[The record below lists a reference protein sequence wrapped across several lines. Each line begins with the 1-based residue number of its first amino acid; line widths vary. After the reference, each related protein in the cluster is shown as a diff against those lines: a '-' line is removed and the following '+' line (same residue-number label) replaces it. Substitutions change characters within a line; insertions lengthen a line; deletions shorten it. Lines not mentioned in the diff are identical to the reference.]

1 MVDTFDKPNL
11 RSLLAECADD
21 LEAEFRNRY
30 PEHIRLTHSSIQS
43 DFDRDMD
50 IVRRAR
56 AALAVPDADPAI
68 IIGKLALHR
77 IRRDVRTQA
86 GNLVQLT
93 ANEYDFLELLAS
105 AGDATVS
112 RDAVCRAVLG
122 YPWRTGNRSVDQL
135 KFNLNNKC
143 YRACEE
149 RPVQSVRGV
158 GYRLRCR
165 VTG

>member
-1 MVDTFDKPNL
+1 MSDAPHL

-21 LEAEFRNRY
+21 LEAEFRDRY
-30 PEHIRLTHSSIQS
+30 PEHIRLTHPSIQS
-43 DFDRDMD
+43 DYARDMD
-50 IVRRAR
+50 IVRRVR
-56 AALAVPDADPAI
+56 AALAASDAEPPI
-68 IIGKLALHR
+68 IIGKLTLHR
-77 IRRDVRTQA
+77 IRREVRAQA

-122 YPWRTGNRSVDQL
+122 YPRRTRDHAIERLGIT
-135 KFNLNNKC
+135 LNAKC

-149 RPVQSVRGV
+149 WPVRSVRGV

-165 VTG
+165 VVG